1 MFLGDGKKLE
11 NPEETQMDT
20 HVKKKYTNQI
30 TAKFNVKTT
39 NNDASI

>member
-20 HVKKKYTNQI
+20 HVKKKKNTNQI
-30 TAKFNVKTT
+30 TAKFVKTT